1 MNPHLINGFKYD
13 IRLYVV
19 VTCFDPVKIYL
30 YHDGLVRFATH
41 KFSTKNVND
50 KFVHLTNYSINKLSD
65 DFNEPEEDCAE
76 DDSASKWSFKH
87 YLE

>member
-19 VTCFDPVKIYL
+19 VTCFDPVKVYL

-50 KFVHLTNYSINKLSD
+50 KFVHLTN
-65 DFNEPEEDCAE
+65 
-76 DDSASKWSFKH
+76 
-87 YLE
+87 